1 MHFGEN
7 LVQNTSILY
16 NNERNGL
23 KMDNSNRDEYEVI
36 QNETEQTVSD
46 SADEGFDNGDNIDT
60 RDLPETEVKP
70 KKSMQREILEWILC
84 IVSAVLIA
92 LIVRTYVFT
101 FVNVVGSSM
110 EPTIQNGD
118 IFFTRRIMYEPQAGD
133 VIILTP
139 YPGGDPFIK
148 RIIALENQ
156 VVNIDRFTGEVSVD
170 GKVLEE
176 KYIDENTIT
185 QPGGVI
191 GYPYTVPEGHV
202 FVLGDNRHPGGST
215 DSRSIG
221 PIPHESIIG
230 KASFRLWPLKSIGT
244 LSVENE

>member
-1 MHFGEN
+1 MDN
-7 LVQNTSILY
+7 SY
-16 NNERNGL
+16 NNETEVVHSDEVNNDTL
-23 KMDNSNRDEYEVI
+23 ASEDINVSMDNHIN
-36 QNETEQTVSD
+36 NEISE
-46 SADEGFDNGDNIDT
+46 EN
-60 RDLPETEVKP
+60 LKP
-70 KKSMQREILEWILC
+70 KKSMQREILEWIIS
-84 IVSAVLIA
+84 IVAAVLIA
-92 LIVRTYVFT
+92 LIVRNYVFT

-118 IFFTRRIMYEPQAGD
+118 IFFARRIMYEPQAGD

-156 VVNIDRFTGEVSVD
+156 VVDIDRFTGEVSVD
-170 GKVLEE
+170 GEILDE
-176 KYIDENTIT
+176 KYIDTDVIT

-230 KASFRLWPLKSIGT
+230 KASFRVWPFKSFGS
-244 LSVENE
+244 LPNGNE

>member
-1 MHFGEN
+1 
-7 LVQNTSILY
+7 
-16 NNERNGL
+16 
-23 KMDNSNRDEYEVI
+23 MDNSNNNEYEVI
-36 QNETEQTVSD
+36 QNDVD
-46 SADEGFDNGDNIDT
+46 KADDITIKENIENME
-60 RDLPETEVKP
+60 DLSNDAAEEDIKP

-170 GKVLEE
+170 GQVLEE
-176 KYIDENTIT
+176 EYIDPDVIT
-185 QPGGVI
+185 HPGGVI
-191 GYPYTVPEGHV
+191 AYPYTVPEGHV
-202 FVLGDNRHPGGST
+202 FVLGDNRNPGGST
-215 DSRSIG
+215 DSRAIG
-221 PIPHESIIG
+221 SIPHESIIG
-230 KASFRLWPLKSIGT
+230 KATFRIWPLKSIGT
-244 LSVENE
+244 VSDKNK

>member
-1 MHFGEN
+1 
-7 LVQNTSILY
+7 
-16 NNERNGL
+16 
-23 KMDNSNRDEYEVI
+23 MDNSYNENEIIRDEAYDEIVS
-36 QNETEQTVSD
+36 QT
-46 SADEGFDNGDNIDT
+46 DEAIDNIND
-60 RDLPETEVKP
+60 DLCNEMPEETIKP
-70 KKSMQREILEWILC
+70 KKSMQREILEWVASILA
-84 IVSAVLIA
+84 AVLIA

-118 IFFTRRIMYEPQAGD
+118 IFFARRIMYEPHSGD

-156 VVNIDRFTGEVSVD
+156 VVDIDRFTGKVSVD
-170 GKVLEE
+170 GQILDEE
-176 KYIDENTIT
+176 YIDAGVLT
-185 QPGGVI
+185 QPGGVL

-202 FVLGDNRHPGGST
+202 FVLGDNRNPGGST

-230 KASFRLWPLKSIGT
+230 KASFRVWPFKSFGS
-244 LSVENE
+244 LPNGNE

>member
-1 MHFGEN
+1 MHLGEN
-7 LVQNTSILY
+7 LAQNISIY
-16 NNERNGL
+16 NERNGL
-23 KMDNSNRDEYEVI
+23 KMDNSK
-36 QNETEQTVSD
+36 ETGIENSV
-46 SADEGFDNGDNIDT
+46 EKELDT
-60 RDLPETEVKP
+60 PDTEVTNSEDNTVDADNQAQENIKP

-92 LIVRTYVFT
+92 LVVRNYVFT
-101 FVNVVGSSM
+101 LVNVVGSSM
-110 EPTIQNGD
+110 EPTVQNGD
-118 IFFTRRIMYEPQAGD
+118 VFFVRRIMYEPEAGD

-156 VVNIDRFTGEVSVD
+156 VIDIDKYTGEVSVD
-170 GKVLEE
+170 GEVINEE
-176 KYIDENTIT
+176 YIDPDAVTL
-185 QPGGVI
+185 PGGAI
-191 GYPYTVPEGHV
+191 SFPYTVPEGHV

-230 KASFRLWPLKSIGT
+230 KASMRIWPLKSMGT
-244 LSVENE
+244 LEE